1 VRARRLALTAQLNDL
16 RSKLAATE
24 EQTSKFTSLQ
34 HKVNELEANYQI
46 YTQKRDESL
55 MRDAMDQHQ
64 LLNVA
69 VAEEPTYSITPARP
83 QPLTDG
89 VLTILTAIFMA
100 CFAVYVV
107 DNGRSTFANA
117 RELEAVTRHPVL
129 ATVPTISFMEGPL
142 FEEKS
147 EFRPSTPSSN
157 RFDGASGRQ

>member
-1 VRARRLALTAQLNDL
+1 LTAQLHDL

-24 EQTSKFTSLQ
+24 EKTSRFNSLQ
-34 HKVNELEANYQI
+34 HQVSELESNYQI

-83 QPLTDG
+83 RPLTDSL
-89 VLTILTAIFMA
+89 LTLLTAMFMA

-107 DNGRSTFANA
+107 DNRRSTFANA

-129 ATVPTISFMEGPL
+129 ATVPISFMESPL
-142 FEEKS
+142 SAEK
-147 EFRPSTPSSN
+147 P
-157 RFDGASGRQ
+157 